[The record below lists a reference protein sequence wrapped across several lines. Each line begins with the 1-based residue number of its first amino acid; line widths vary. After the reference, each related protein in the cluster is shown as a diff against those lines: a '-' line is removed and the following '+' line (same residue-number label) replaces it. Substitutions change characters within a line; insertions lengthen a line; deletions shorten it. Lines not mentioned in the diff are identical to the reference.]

1 MYLNKQRKKRM
12 LANVKIYL
20 NNEFVDVTDLELQE
34 NETVESP
41 NVVLQATNLLGD
53 RAWDRIEIQHFY
65 D

>member
-1 MYLNKQRKKRM
+1 M